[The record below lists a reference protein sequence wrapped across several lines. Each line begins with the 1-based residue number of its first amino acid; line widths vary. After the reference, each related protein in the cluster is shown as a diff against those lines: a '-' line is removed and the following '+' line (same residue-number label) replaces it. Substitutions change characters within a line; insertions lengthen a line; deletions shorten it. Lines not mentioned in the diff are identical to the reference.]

1 MTCIPRTGDTRG
13 STSGPR
19 TRATASV
26 LVGITD
32 YAQEHLGDI
41 VFLDLPAVGTVLER
55 HQKLGE
61 VESVKSVSDIFS
73 PVAGEVVSVNEVVVD
88 SPEMVNEDPHG
99 NGWLVRLR
107 PSQPS
112 EMDELLSA
120 ADYESLLESTE

>member
-1 MTCIPRTGDTRG
+1 MHPEDRRYSREHEWAKDEGDG
-13 STSGPR
+13 
-19 TRATASV
+19 SV

-55 HQKLGE
+55 DQKLGE